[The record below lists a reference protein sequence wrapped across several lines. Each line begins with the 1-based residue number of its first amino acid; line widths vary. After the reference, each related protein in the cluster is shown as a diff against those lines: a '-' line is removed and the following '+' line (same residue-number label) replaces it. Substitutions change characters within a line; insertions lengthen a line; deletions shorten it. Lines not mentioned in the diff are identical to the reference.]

1 MQSKKYSGCRYADA
15 GFTFAIKRQMRDIV
29 SLFQSNNAL
38 VLSVDGKAL
47 ALMLLQNKLH

>member
-1 MQSKKYSGCRYADA
+1 
-15 GFTFAIKRQMRDIV
+15 MRDIV